1 MDSLQQLQR
10 LQQQRKSIVSKF
22 YQQDGTTQKKIPIQ
36 QQRKLVKEIN
46 DLDQRIVSLR
56 MAKQSQELRQH
67 HKKIIDAI
75 NVFISK
81 DKIPRILRPGFQSL
95 LPQYEIK
102 IDSEI
107 LERYRE
113 QVKQGKYIIIGILQI
128 LFNMDGTQ
136 VFNFAALVFVLCS
149 SIEDVP
155 MMMRQVCRYIAIKI
169 FNAAINEGGLRQ
181 SMNFQLNKIKT
192 LSLHSMSG
200 EFTWAIVEL
209 FVNILYQR
217 LRKPWMNIEFI
228 KDNMSAKEWLL
239 TIKDKDK
246 EECYCKTSK
255 IPDHAVVRG
264 KLRLSSIEY
273 DVKIDQRLDKPG
285 IYISTENPEW
295 RQQKSRRQKRTYKKG
310 QKVIYKQAEGFE
322 YKGKVIDGTQ
332 DQQKNILV
340 QFDGLP
346 PEKISISKLGS
357 DLLPDQIAEVLYYP
371 LPRQRGLNCTML
383 SRMNVFRGIYTIK
396 AILDQNKVAM
406 TDAIQRANMEVDTA
420 IDDILTQLYKV
431 AEGQMQQTRQQ
442 QQQLQMQQGD

>member
-1 MDSLQQLQR
+1 MDSLQQLKR
-10 LQQQRKSIVSKF
+10 LQQQRKSIVSEF
-22 YQQDGTTQKKIPIQ
+22 YQQDGTTPKEISSQ
-36 QQRKLVKEIN
+36 QQKQLAQKIN
-46 DLDQRIVSLR
+46 NLDQRIVPLR

-102 IDSEI
+102 IDSEL
-107 LERYRE
+107 LEGYRV
-113 QVKQGKYIIIGILQI
+113 QVQQGKYSIIGILQI

-149 SIEDVP
+149 SVEDVP
-155 MMMRQVCRYIAIKI
+155 TMMRQVCRYIAIKI

-181 SMNFQLNKIKT
+181 SMNFQLTKIKT

-200 EFTWAIVEL
+200 EFMWAIVEL
-209 FVNILYQR
+209 FVKILYQR

-228 KDNMSAKEWLL
+228 KDNVSAKQWRLS
-239 TIKDKDK
+239 IKGKDDN
-246 EECYCKTSK
+246 CYCETDL
-255 IPDHAVVRG
+255 IPDHAVIRG
-264 KLRLSSIEY
+264 KVRLSSIEY
-273 DVKIDQRLDKPG
+273 DVKIDQYLDKPG

-310 QKVIYKQAEGFE
+310 QTVIYKQAEGFE